1 MMLNVR
7 IVEVYN
13 SIVYYLPIG
22 LMIGAFLFYE
32 IFYIVMADYKF
43 NVIYLDSIPKFI
55 NELENYSNAHLIAV
69 VLFNKF
75 YYFIWIIGLL
85 LLLAMIGA
93 IALTIDVDRRDIY
106 KQNNYKHIKLN
117 SNIYFWGFSEKNE
130 YLQKTKLWT

>member
-32 IFYIVMADYKF
+32 IFYIILSDYKL
-43 NVIYLDSIPKFI
+43 NIIYLDVLPRLI
-55 NELENYSNAHLIAV
+55 NEIDNYSNAHLIAM

-85 LLLAMIGA
+85 LLLGMIGA
-93 IALTIDVDRRDIY
+93 IALTIDVDKRY
-106 KQNNYKHIKLN
+106 MYVKKNYKFEKFN
-117 SNIYFWGFSEKNE
+117 SNVYYWGFRKKDKN
-130 YLQKTKLWT
+130 KNLW